1 MREVYTYRVMWILI
15 QAHLSGDVMGDGVS
29 NANLSAPEDPRIRAV
44 VKEFVQMAWM
54 EQGNVPVTLG
64 FTGHLVSTPAIV
76 VDMESVMMV
85 WMDLDLARASSFM
98 C

>member
-1 MREVYTYRVMWILI
+1 
-15 QAHLSGDVMGDGVS
+15 
-29 NANLSAPEDPRIRAV
+29 
-44 VKEFVQMAWM
+44 MAWM

-64 FTGHLVSTPAIV
+64 FTGDLVSSPAIV